1 MVAISVGDES
11 DGAFQDLEEDLH
23 LMDDGLRQSWERS
36 RVGYVTGH
44 GNQLGL
50 QPAGIENC

>member
-23 LMDDGLRQSWERS
+23 LMDDGLR
-36 RVGYVTGH
+36 
-44 GNQLGL
+44 
-50 QPAGIENC
+50 